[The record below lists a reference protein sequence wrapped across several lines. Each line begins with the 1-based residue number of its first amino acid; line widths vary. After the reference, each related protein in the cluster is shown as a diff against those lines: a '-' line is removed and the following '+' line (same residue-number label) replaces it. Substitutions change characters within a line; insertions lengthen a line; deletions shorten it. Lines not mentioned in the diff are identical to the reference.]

1 MNAATQS
8 SLRTQLCQ
16 ALIAAGKTDAKSIIG
31 EVTTLEQFIFGENKT
46 AGSHDEMVE
55 EPKVILAETQKAPVE
70 EKQTEA
76 VKKVAIEDEAQTAT
90 FDDVKA
96 ALMQV
101 AKKSRSELQ
110 DILSHFGAAN
120 LSAIQE
126 KDFSAVVS
134 MADSILETANG

>member
-31 EVTTLEQFIFGENKT
+31 EVTTLEQFIFGEYKT
-46 AGSHDEMVE
+46 AGSHDGMVE
-55 EPKVILAETQKAPVE
+55 EPKVILAETQKAPAE

-110 DILSHFGAAN
+110 DILNHFGAAN